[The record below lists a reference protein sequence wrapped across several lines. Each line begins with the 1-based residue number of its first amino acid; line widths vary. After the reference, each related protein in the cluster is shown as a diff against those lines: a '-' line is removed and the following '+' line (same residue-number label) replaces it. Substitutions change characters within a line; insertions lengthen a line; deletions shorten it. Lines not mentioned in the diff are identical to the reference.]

1 MIFLLFESDIE
12 LIESREVSHA
22 SQHLHHLLKSN
33 SHLLSTFDISNLEH
47 CKVKLLS
54 LILTPA
60 IVTHRTIV
68 VYSRNKKKKRMR
80 QFKLL
85 CFHDVSLLMIGII
98 FLLLVCYSSPAAAFS
113 AATPNPALSRAEV
126 EKLLD
131 VVPVYAVTEP
141 EKGGIVLVNEKDND
155 NEIAYF
161 FFSPDTANSVFSPLK
176 NKNEN
181 AAWDVTQFSLGLVW
195 FELFKNQQ
203 KGIEYRLVPDSR
215 ELASAR
221 KVLGQD
227 DEEATIFSSAY
238 NEIPVFVD
246 QSLRLQGDDGGK
258 KLPMYFSLQDL
269 LESCQQAGDENYQPT
284 VNVADFCSMVEQMQL
299 DSEDDFRN
307 ILMIPPTVLNVGSS
321 RIEAESKND
330 EDSFTTP
337 TATENWED

>member
-1 MIFLLFESDIE
+1 MSLFKFFL
-12 LIESREVSHA
+12 R
-22 SQHLHHLLKSN
+22 
-33 SHLLSTFDISNLEH
+33 
-47 CKVKLLS
+47 
-54 LILTPA
+54 
-60 IVTHRTIV
+60 
-68 VYSRNKKKKRMR
+68 
-80 QFKLL
+80 
-85 CFHDVSLLMIGII
+85 FHDVPLLIGIV
-98 FLLLVCYSSPAAAFS
+98 FLVLLVSYSTPATAFS

-141 EKGGIVLVNEKDND
+141 EKGGIVLVNEQDNS

-176 NKNEN
+176 EKKEN

-227 DEEATIFSSAY
+227 DEEKGATLFSSAY

-269 LESCQQAGDENYQPT
+269 LESCQQAGDEKYQPS
-284 VNVADFCSMVEQMQL
+284 VNIADFCSMVEQMQL

-307 ILMIPPTVLNVGSS
+307 IIMIPPTVLNVGSS
-321 RIEAESKND
+321 RIEAESND
-330 EDSFTTP
+330 DDSFTTP
-337 TATENWED
+337 MATDNWED